1 MGTRSCCMYC
11 CYDTG
16 CCLPPHFYPKYST
29 ERTVMEPCTESSIS
43 LIFADDNLIVNAK
56 VSTAIRGSRGHAGC
70 LWACLL
76 KQDIVKNGMILMLWH

>member
-1 MGTRSCCMYC
+1 
-11 CYDTG
+11 
-16 CCLPPHFYPKYST
+16 
-29 ERTVMEPCTESSIS
+29 MEPCTKSSIS

-56 VSTAIRGSRGHAGC
+56 VSTAIRGSRGHDGC